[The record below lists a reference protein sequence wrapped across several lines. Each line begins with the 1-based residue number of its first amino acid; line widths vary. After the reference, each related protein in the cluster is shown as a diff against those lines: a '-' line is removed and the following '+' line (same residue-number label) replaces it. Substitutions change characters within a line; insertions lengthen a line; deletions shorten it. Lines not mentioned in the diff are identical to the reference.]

1 MVMRHMLYIESRAPG
16 VLAVN
21 GQFCGPLD
29 GGGQAFPMSRD
40 AEVYVQLFPFSR
52 SAPPLTAALVMD
64 AGRLARL
71 EPQDAAFALL
81 WPDGVVQLELTPE
94 APPSQPEQEQETAAA
109 DVLLRYL
116 RARLAGDAQADAM
129 LMRPQN
135 GVDVTG
141 AEAVVPLRFP
151 PMNAPERF
159 DARAGLVYRL
169 APNVARVDAV
179 LAATV
184 PAGQG
189 HRLIERM
196 QILRSG
202 ADVPPGEA
210 APRTARS

>member
-1 MVMRHMLYIESRAPG
+1 MRHMLYIESRAPG
-16 VLAVN
+16 VLVVN

-52 SAPPLTAALVMD
+52 GAPPLTAALVMQD
-64 AGRLARL
+64 GAVERL
-71 EPQDAAFALL
+71 EPQEAAFALL
-81 WPDGVVQLELTPE
+81 WPDGVVQLELAPDAPQAETPAE
-94 APPSQPEQEQETAAA
+94 TETAAA

-116 RARLAGDAQADAM
+116 RARLSGDAQADA
-129 LMRPQN
+129 LLLRPQS

-151 PMNAPERF
+151 PLTAPERF

-189 HRLIERM
+189 HRLIG
-196 QILRSG
+196 QIEVLR
-202 ADVPPGEA
+202 
-210 APRTARS
+210 T

>member
-1 MVMRHMLYIESRAPG
+1 MRRMLYVQSRSSG
-16 VLAVN
+16 LLVIN
-21 GQFCGPLD
+21 GQFCGPLE

-52 SAPPLTAALVMD
+52 GAPPLTAALVLQD
-64 AGRLARL
+64 GAVERL

-81 WPDGVVQLELTPE
+81 WPDGVVQLELAPD
-94 APPSQPEQEQETAAA
+94 APPTEAREEIETAAA

-116 RARLAGDAQADAM
+116 RARLSGDAQADA
-129 LMRPQN
+129 LLLRPQS

-151 PMNAPERF
+151 PLTAPERF

-189 HRLIERM
+189 HRLIG
-196 QILRSG
+196 QIEVLR
-202 ADVPPGEA
+202 
-210 APRTARS
+210 T

>member
-1 MVMRHMLYIESRAPG
+1 MRHMLYIESRAPG
-16 VLAVN
+16 VLVVN

-52 SAPPLTAALVMD
+52 NAPPLTAALVMA
-64 AGRLARL
+64 AGGVESL

-81 WPDGVVQLELTPE
+81 WPDGVVQLEL
-94 APPSQPEQEQETAAA
+94 APDAAPSTQEPEQETAAA

-129 LMRPQN
+129 LMRPQT

-151 PMNAPERF
+151 PMTAPERF

-189 HRLIERM
+189 RRLIERM
-196 QILRSG
+196 TRLRSG
-202 ADVPPGEA
+202 ADDPSGEA
-210 APRTARS
+210 APRTARP

>member
-1 MVMRHMLYIESRAPG
+1 MRHMLYIESRAPG
-16 VLAVN
+16 VLVVN

-52 SAPPLTAALVMD
+52 SAPPLTAALVMES
-64 AGRLARL
+64 GRLARL
-71 EPQDAAFALL
+71 EPQEAAFALL
-81 WPDGVVQLELTPE
+81 WPDGVVQLELAPD
-94 APPSQPEQEQETAAA
+94 APPSTQAPEQETAAA

-151 PMNAPERF
+151 PMTAPERF
-159 DARAGLVYRL
+159 DARAGLVYRI

-189 HRLIERM
+189 RRLIERM

-210 APRTARS
+210 APRTARP

>member
-1 MVMRHMLYIESRAPG
+1 MRRMLYVQSRSPG
-16 VLAVN
+16 LLVIN

-52 SAPPLTAALVMD
+52 GAPPLTAALVMQD
-64 AGRLARL
+64 GAVERL
-71 EPQDAAFALL
+71 EPQEAAFALL
-81 WPDGVVQLELTPE
+81 WPDGVVQLELAPDAPQVQTP
-94 APPSQPEQEQETAAA
+94 PETETAAA

-116 RARLAGDAQADAM
+116 QARLAGDAQAGA
-129 LMRPQN
+129 LLLRPQE
-135 GVDVTG
+135 GVDVAG

-151 PMNAPERF
+151 PLTAPERF

-189 HRLIERM
+189 HRLIG
-196 QILRSG
+196 QIEVLR
-202 ADVPPGEA
+202 
-210 APRTARS
+210 T

>member
-1 MVMRHMLYIESRAPG
+1 MRRMLYVQSRSPG
-16 VLAVN
+16 LLVIN

-52 SAPPLTAALVMD
+52 GAPPLTAALVMQD
-64 AGRLARL
+64 GAVERL
-71 EPQDAAFALL
+71 EPQEAAFALL
-81 WPDGVVQLELTPE
+81 WPDGVVQLEL
-94 APPSQPEQEQETAAA
+94 APDAPQMDAPAETETAAA

-129 LMRPQN
+129 LMRPQ
-135 GVDVTG
+135 GDVDVTG

-151 PMNAPERF
+151 PMTAPERF

-189 HRLIERM
+189 HRLIG
-196 QILRSG
+196 QIEVLR
-202 ADVPPGEA
+202 
-210 APRTARS
+210 T

>member
-1 MVMRHMLYIESRAPG
+1 MRRMLYVQSRAPG
-16 VLAVN
+16 LLVIN
-21 GQFCGPLD
+21 GQFCGPLE

-52 SAPPLTAALVMD
+52 GAPPLTAALVLQD
-64 AGRLARL
+64 GAVQRLG
-71 EPQDAAFALL
+71 PQDAAFALL
-81 WPDGVVQLELTPE
+81 WPDGVVQLEL
-94 APPSQPEQEQETAAA
+94 APDAPHADAHADTETAAA

-116 RARLAGDAQADAM
+116 RAKLAGDAEADA
-129 LMRPQN
+129 LLLRPQT

-151 PMNAPERF
+151 PMTAPERF

-189 HRLIERM
+189 HRLIE
-196 QILRSG
+196 QIEVLR
-202 ADVPPGEA
+202 
-210 APRTARS
+210 T